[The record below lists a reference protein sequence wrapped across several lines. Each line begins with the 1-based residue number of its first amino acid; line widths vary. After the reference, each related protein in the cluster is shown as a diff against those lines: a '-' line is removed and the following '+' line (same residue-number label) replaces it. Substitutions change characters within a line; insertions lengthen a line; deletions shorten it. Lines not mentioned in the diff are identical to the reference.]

1 MSYKRGKRWQVV
13 VYAGRDPITGRKRQE
28 SVDQVYA
35 ILSGALNRAAVWG
48 WIAQNPA
55 RLASPPSIEQADM

>member
-1 MSYKRGKRWQVV
+1 MQQDRIFGTYG
-13 VYAGRDPITGRKRQE
+13 ANP